1 MSFNFDQSFKEFEG
15 ILSETIE
22 SNNVKNRNYNTR
34 DSVLEDC
41 LVNLEGNISDVIP
54 SESTLEIT
62 LNYEETFLG
71 SFNGN
76 HDEALAAIATTLTHA
91 QAVFFDES
99 LQTRM
104 ALKVPFKNTLKTKPI
119 HVVGYVDY

>member
-1 MSFNFDQSFKEFEG
+1 ME
-15 ILSETIE
+15 
-22 SNNVKNRNYNTR
+22 

-41 LVNLEGNISDVIP
+41 LLNLEGNISDVIP
-54 SESTLEIT
+54 SEMTLEIT

-76 HDEALAAIATTLTHA
+76 HDEAVAAIGTALTHA

-99 LQTRM
+99 LHTRIV
-104 ALKVPFKNTLKTKPI
+104 LKVSFKNTFQPDLCT
-119 HVVGYVDY
+119 